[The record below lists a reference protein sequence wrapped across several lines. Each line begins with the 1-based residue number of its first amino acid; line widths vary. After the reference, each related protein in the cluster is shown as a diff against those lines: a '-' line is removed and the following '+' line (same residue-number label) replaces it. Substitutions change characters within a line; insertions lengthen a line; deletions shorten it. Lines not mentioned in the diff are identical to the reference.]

1 MRDIFEDMRALVG
14 CTYISDLRSCP
25 SIVRANLYQLEL
37 AWYSDK
43 KLEDFAQYI
52 FCTSDATVLTR
63 LQSNHKSVWA
73 NHSWRKGK
81 PS

>member
-14 CTYISDLRSCP
+14 CTYICDLRSCP

-43 KLEDFAQYI
+43 QLEDFAQYI
-52 FCTSDATVLTR
+52 FCTSDATVLTG

>member
-43 KLEDFAQYI
+43 QLEDFAH
-52 FCTSDATVLTR
+52 DATVLTR